1 MFAPIVKAVG
11 KFALPYAVKLAG
23 KFAPYAAKLVGK
35 FAPKTMNFLGE
46 LKNKFAA
53 TKSIVNEGIDVARKA
68 VDLVPN
74 SSIKDK
80 LNSALTKGNEFVNNA
95 ESKAQNLINTG
106 QRALNIAGE
115 TARRLYS

>member
-1 MFAPIVKAVG
+1 MFGTLLRAAG
-11 KFALPYAVKLAG
+11 KFALPYAVKYAG
-23 KFAPYAAKLVGK
+23 KFAPKALPYINSGLRFLNAMKDK
-35 FAPKTMNFLGE
+35 FSR
-46 LKNKFAA
+46 
-53 TKSIVNEGIDVARKA
+53 TKSIINDGIDVARKA

-80 LNSALTKGNEFVNNA
+80 LNSALDKGNEFVNNA